1 MKKVITISRQY
12 ASGGRT
18 IGKMVAQK
26 LGISLYDSEII
37 KDTMKK
43 TGLSEKMVEA
53 AEQRVTNSF
62 LFNLAMGIDDAHNQ
76 MKQIEKAEH
85 EIIQEYVKKG
95 PCVIVGR
102 SANFLLNEEDS
113 LNVYIYSDVKNRI
126 SYAIQHYEV
135 DEKDAKIMIEKTDHE
150 RKMHALSF
158 YNKEWGNKN
167 NYDLLLNSSKLGIE
181 KFVELIVNAGK

>member
-26 LGISLYDSEII
+26 LGIPLYDSEII

-62 LFNLAMGIDDAHNQ
+62 LFNLAMGVDDAHNQ

-95 PCVIVGR
+95 ACVIVGR

-126 SYAIQHYEV
+126 SYATQHYAV

-181 KFVELIVNAGK
+181 KCVELIVNAGK